1 MGRINQLDRSV
12 YNRISAGEV
21 VENPA
26 SVVKELVENAI
37 DAGSTEIE
45 VSIEYGGI
53 KSIIVS
59 DNGCGMEEDDL
70 ELCVLPHT
78 TSKIATADDLETV
91 STLGFRGEALASICA
106 VSKTTIRSKYAQSED
121 GANYIAVEGG
131 EVIEIGKCNL
141 QKGTSIEVASLFFNT
156 PARFRFLKTPKGEEN
171 AVTKLMG
178 ELILANPDIAIS
190 YVVDGET
197 VFATDGDGLDSAVC
211 IVLGSD
217 VYDCMVGV
225 KISERGYTING
236 FASRAASAGIKANK
250 NNEIF
255 IINGRIVSDTT
266 MQAVVANAYGGRLM
280 RRTYPSVVLDIV
292 MPFDEVDVN
301 VHPNK
306 KEVRFSDTKLI
317 YGLVYNAVK
326 EALEEDEEYQR
337 KTLVNM
343 LSTSESVE
351 KPSETTSN
359 EYVNP
364 FDSDSDNFSPS
375 NEYANLSDGQKDIY
389 VPEAPVIPT
398 SSRKSANTI
407 KIDIPNWFNYDEDGE
422 LTTAAPG
429 DLYFYDS
436 EKELEDER
444 RAAIGYRI
452 VGQFFETYIMVEVG
466 DSVLMIDQHAAHERM
481 LFDKFIEEIKNK
493 VIVQE
498 LLFPT
503 EVTVTENQA
512 RFFRNHLEEFRKMG
526 FEMETGEEKVIVKT
540 VPVVLTKMDVT
551 EFIQSVDADD
561 KIESVTDVSV
571 FHDKV
576 AQTACKSAI
585 KGGDKLNE
593 AQLEAFIEDY
603 IKSNVPIQCPHG
615 RPTLIKFSKRDIEK
629 MFGRIV

>member
-70 ELCVLPHT
+70 ELCVLPHA

-359 EYVNP
+359 EYVDP

-561 KIESVTDVSV
+561 KIESVTDVAV